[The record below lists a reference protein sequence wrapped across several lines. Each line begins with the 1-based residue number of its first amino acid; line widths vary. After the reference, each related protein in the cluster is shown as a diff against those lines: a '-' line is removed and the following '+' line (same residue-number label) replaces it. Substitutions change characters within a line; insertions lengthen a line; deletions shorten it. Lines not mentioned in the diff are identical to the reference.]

1 MYPRAYA
8 ILATLIGCSAAG
20 ILSQVGTST
29 NEIPLAVFHILA
41 LWLLIRAVQN
51 RKKTYLLYLAAF
63 IAGTAAGLKLTGA
76 SFCVALTAVL
86 LFFLYRFEKTWRL
99 FFLYA
104 LCGISGFVLTNGYFM
119 WKNFSLYGNPM
130 FPYYNAIFQ
139 SPYFDNFNLTETH
152 FFPTTWIQWLFYP
165 FFWAFTEG
173 TYVSEDAMLDS
184 RLALFLVALIIWI
197 VLIIKNRLGGVKK
210 EVAISL
216 VIYCGISYVVWLV
229 QFSILRYA
237 AVLEALCGMLLIGLC
252 ASINKKRWGLYLALF
267 LVGISMWGY
276 KAPEWHHEIFLEQA
290 VVFDK
295 KPQIEDNSLVFFMH
309 SPSSYLAPILNPK
322 ATYMGGFFSKIEE
335 YPEEF
340 QKQAAQRNNI
350 SAQYYRFDFEELQ
363 REKITQHQGPI
374 YIISVDWPMIVN
386 PVTLARFGLQGK
398 REDCQRFVTNF
409 TIYST
414 DLAICRVQKI
424 D

>member
-173 TYVSEDAMLDS
+173 T
-184 RLALFLVALIIWI
+184 
-197 VLIIKNRLGGVKK
+197 
-210 EVAISL
+210 
-216 VIYCGISYVVWLV
+216 
-229 QFSILRYA
+229 
-237 AVLEALCGMLLIGLC
+237 
-252 ASINKKRWGLYLALF
+252 
-267 LVGISMWGY
+267 
-276 KAPEWHHEIFLEQA
+276 
-290 VVFDK
+290 
-295 KPQIEDNSLVFFMH
+295 
-309 SPSSYLAPILNPK
+309 
-322 ATYMGGFFSKIEE
+322 
-335 YPEEF
+335 
-340 QKQAAQRNNI
+340 
-350 SAQYYRFDFEELQ
+350 
-363 REKITQHQGPI
+363 
-374 YIISVDWPMIVN
+374 
-386 PVTLARFGLQGK
+386 
-398 REDCQRFVTNF
+398 
-409 TIYST
+409 
-414 DLAICRVQKI
+414 
-424 D
+424 